1 MFMNEIEESQW
12 CKSAGEEGRRGER
25 YHRILQTLAEA
36 RAERDHMIGR
46 ASGALWKIRQNERTA
61 EHYQVGLID
70 AAGRT
75 IEIGKPMTY
84 LDWKGRP
91 GFYVAQW
98 VPDEA
103 HPDQGVWQDR
113 GFYPTE
119 EDAVAFA
126 KTIAA
131 K

>member
-1 MFMNEIEESQW
+1 MANNPAVKRSGSIITVGQDVRIEAGPARLES
-12 CKSAGEEGRRGER
+12 K
-25 YHRILQTLAEA
+25 
-36 RAERDHMIGR
+36 
-46 ASGALWKIRQNERTA
+46 ASPELLSNERTA